1 MTIPAFTCPDCGG
14 SNIRRSRYLNY
25 KERLGSLV
33 NVYPFRC
40 RDCGARFKADVLMLK
55 QLFFA
60 KCPRCLRMEL
70 STWSRHAF
78 RPTVWQNVLVVLGAQ
93 QRYRCS
99 SCRVNFV
106 AFRPCLK
113 SSKGT
118 GEEGA
123 PKRCMK
129 RGIGISFTS
138 SAEDG

>member
-1 MTIPAFTCPDCGG
+1 VNIPAFSCPDCGG
-14 SNIRRSRYLNY
+14 SNIRRSRYNNV
-25 KERLGSLV
+25 KERLGALI

-40 RDCGARFKADVLMLK
+40 RDCGARFRVDVLMLK
-55 QLFFA
+55 RLFFA

-78 RPTVWQNVLVVLGAQ
+78 RATMWQNVLVVLGA

-113 SSKGT
+113 SSKGRRRST
-118 GEEGA
+118 EEVY
-123 PKRCMK
+123 
-129 RGIGISFTS
+129 
-138 SAEDG
+138 EEE